1 MRAKKINASYLTAFI
16 LLIIFIFLLVFVT
29 NRGTIQLSMPLYFF
43 LLVICDLGATFFLSA
58 ALKSSA
64 EYSGN
69 VLKGNLK
76 ITGAAVIFLVILL
89 IGYKYKPVVKDEPFD
104 LTFIVSNFEN
114 GTTEKQQGSIRIE
127 LDNNPRELPIDA
139 ENKVVFTN
147 IDSRYL
153 GKMIPVSSNIPG
165 FRISGQK
172 DTMIEIP
179 DKPLPVIR
187 LTLDKVIDSTLFSG
201 YVFKKNQKG
210 SPLPVENATLNFMD
224 FGKLVISDND
234 GFFKIYLPSKIGNN
248 SNLVV
253 LKNGKW
259 LFSDRITLSDNMQIL
274 VDQ

>member
-1 MRAKKINASYLTAFI
+1 MAAKKINASYFTAFI

-29 NRGTIQLSMPLYFF
+29 NRGTIQLSISLYFF

-89 IGYKYKPVVKDEPFD
+89 IGYKYKPVVKDDPFD
-104 LTFIVSNFEN
+104 LTFIVSYSEN
-114 GTTEKQQGSIRIE
+114 GTPEKQPGSIRIE

-153 GKMIPVSSNIPG
+153 GKMIPVSSNISG
-165 FRISGQK
+165 FRISAQK

-187 LTLDKVIDSTLFSG
+187 LSLDKVIDSTLFSG

-210 SPLPVENATLNFMD
+210 PPLPIQNASLNFMD
-224 FGKLVISDND
+224 FGKIVNSDND

-253 LKNGKW
+253 LKDGKW
-259 LFSDRITLSDNMQIL
+259 LFSDRIILSDNIQIL
-274 VDQ
+274 VDH

>member
-1 MRAKKINASYLTAFI
+1 MAEKKINASYLTAFI

-58 ALKSSA
+58 ALKSTA

-89 IGYKYKPVVKDEPFD
+89 IGYKYKPVVKDDPFD
-104 LTFIVSNFEN
+104 LTFIVSYSEN
-114 GTTEKQQGSIRIE
+114 SIPQKQSGSIRIE
-127 LDNNPRELPIDA
+127 LDNNPRELPVDA

-165 FRISGQK
+165 FRISTK
-172 DTMIEIP
+172 NDTMIEIP

-187 LTLDKVIDSTLFSG
+187 LSLDKVIDSTLFSG

-210 SPLPVENATLNFMD
+210 PPLPVQNASLNFMD
-224 FGKLVISDND
+224 FGKMVNSDDD

-248 SNLVV
+248 SSLVV
-253 LKNGKW
+253 LKDGKW
-259 LFSDRITLSDNMQIL
+259 LFSDRIILSDNMQIL
-274 VDQ
+274 IDH

>member
-1 MRAKKINASYLTAFI
+1 
-16 LLIIFIFLLVFVT
+16 LIIFIFLLVFVT

-89 IGYKYKPVVKDEPFD
+89 IGYKYKPVVKDDPFD
-104 LTFIVSNFEN
+104 LTFIVSYFEN
-114 GTTEKQQGSIRIE
+114 GIPVKQPGSIRIE

-187 LTLDKVIDSTLFSG
+187 LSLDKVIDSTLFSG

-210 SPLPVENATLNFMD
+210 PPLPVENATLNFMD
-224 FGKLVISDND
+224 FGKIVNSDDD

-259 LFSDRITLSDNMQIL
+259 LFSDRIILSDNMQIL

>member
-1 MRAKKINASYLTAFI
+1 MSAKKINPAYVIAFI

-29 NRGTIQLSMPLYFF
+29 YRGTIQLSMPLYFF
-43 LLVICDLGATFFLSA
+43 LLVICDLGATFFLAS

-76 ITGAAVIFLVILL
+76 ITGPAVIFLVILL
-89 IGYKYKPVVKDEPFD
+89 IGYKYKPVVKDDPFD
-104 LTFIVSNFEN
+104 LTFIVSYSVI
-114 GTTEKQQGSIRIE
+114 GTPEKQPGTIRIE

-153 GKMIPVSSNIPG
+153 GKTIPVSSNIPG
-165 FRISGQK
+165 FRISAQK

-187 LTLDKVIDSTLFSG
+187 LSLDKVIDSTLFSG

-210 SPLPVENATLNFMD
+210 PPLPVENATLNFMD
-224 FGKLVISDND
+224 FGKMVNSDVD
-234 GFFKIYLPSKIGNN
+234 GFFKIYLPSKVGNN

-253 LKNGKW
+253 LKDGKW
-259 LFSDRITLSDNMQIL
+259 LFSDRVILSDNIQIL
-274 VDQ
+274 VDH

>member
-114 GTTEKQQGSIRIE
+114 GTPEKQQGSIRIE

-224 FGKLVISDND
+224 FGKMVISDND